1 MQMKMSIF
9 YKDNKFKELDILI
22 KMKLDKLLQEKHNK
36 LGSKKEKSE
45 IKDVYGIIYRIYCIP
60 EDKSYIGQTLSHGY
74 SGKYLSKK
82 GIISR
87 IRNHYNNK
95 LLDCNKDKPLYIAMA
110 KYKEDDFEVFEE
122 EKIHGKDIAFINQK
136 EGEYMIK
143 YNSLFPNGYNIEE
156 IGKKYP
162 KILLDLSEYYDF
174 EIQKYVYVDKTI
186 SRRVKDICL
195 GTYFGLKQKL
205 SLEKILELLK
215 TIEIEKITLLN
226 SNGFRII
233 VKVIDEKDNIRIYF
247 NGTKEECLQFSKK
260 ISDNIII
267 SPSFHGKDSYKY
279 QLKLDSVLE
288 NKDIITTI
296 TGKEYYN
303 ESRKCHTYLVMISG
317 KKNGRT
323 QTLHRISFGGIS
335 LKLEDSYKIALE
347 FVEKIKEEIDDL
359 SIEYIMSNPI

>member
-1 MQMKMSIF
+1 MTAKFNTDI
-9 YKDNKFKELDILI
+9 KFKELDILI
-22 KMKLDKLLQEKHNK
+22 KMNLSKLLKM
-36 LGSKKEKSE
+36 SYPPKKRGEENTKIE
-45 IKDVYGIIYRIYCIP
+45 HIYGIIYRIYCIP
-60 EDKSYIGQTLSHGY
+60 EDKSYIGQTFSHGY
-74 SGKYLSKK
+74 IREYITKK
-82 GIISR
+82 GILNR
-87 IRNHYNNK
+87 VKHHYNDKN
-95 LLDCNKDKPLYIAMA
+95 LDCNKDKPLYIAMI
-110 KYKEDDFEVFEE
+110 KYKEDDFEVYEE
-122 EKIHGKDIAFINQK
+122 EKIYEKDIAFINQK

-143 YNSLFPNGYNIEE
+143 YNSLCPNGYNIEE

-162 KILLDLSEYYDF
+162 KLLKDLSEYYDF
-174 EIQKYVYVDKTI
+174 EIQKYVYVDKT
-186 SRRVKDICL
+186 RTKRAKDICL
-195 GTYFGLKQKL
+195 GTYFGLKKQKL
-205 SLEKILELLK
+205 SLEKILELLE

-247 NGTKEECLQFSKK
+247 NGTKEECLEFSKK
-260 ISDNIII
+260 ISDKIII

-279 QLKLDSVLE
+279 QLKVDSVLE

-323 QTLHRISFGGIS
+323 QTLQRISFGGLSI
-335 LKLEDSYKIALE
+335 KLEDSYSIAIE
-347 FVEKIKEEIDDL
+347 FVEKIKKEIDDL